1 MHTNSLINSSLLM
14 FGCNHSTTP
23 LHIREHFS
31 IPNNSISVLYNTLLS
46 HKNILEVLILNT
58 CNRVEIYIVADI
70 NINKNDVINAY
81 CKVQKISE
89 EQCSPYWVIHKDEL
103 VIKHLFEVASGIDS
117 QLIGETEILSQVKVA
132 YKNAKTLGS
141 TGKILN
147 RIIQKSFQAAKWI
160 HTNTAICK
168 GQISIGSIACDLALR
183 IFGDLSST
191 RILVIGSGEIGEK
204 TALALK
210 LRGADDLTVTNRT
223 FKRACELAE
232 KISATAILY
241 ENFPKMINQF
251 DIVICSTGAPEVILS
266 SEIAKKAMELRPK
279 LPLFLID
286 LSLPRNICQTTTD
299 IPNTFLYNI
308 DDLAKM
314 ASENLKARQSEANT
328 CRDHL
333 SIKAQHVWLSI
344 KNAQP
349 NLPLPINNE
358 PLTNESNIKNYVTP
372 ISKL

>member
-1 MHTNSLINSSLLM
+1 MPIKDNNSLFMI
-14 FGCNHSTTP
+14 GCSHNTTP
-23 LHIREHFS
+23 LHVREYFS
-31 IPNNSISVLYNTLLS
+31 IINESESLLYNTLLS
-46 HKNILEVLILNT
+46 HKSILEVLILNT
-58 CNRVEIYIVADI
+58 CNRVEIYIVADSSI
-70 NINKNDVINAY
+70 NRDDVIDAY
-81 CKVQKISE
+81 CKVQKISK
-89 EQCSPYWVIHKDEL
+89 EQCSSYFSIHQDDF

-117 QLIGETEILSQVKVA
+117 QLIGETEILGQVKIA
-132 YKNAKTLGS
+132 YERAKTLGS
-141 TGKILN
+141 TGRILN

-191 RILVIGSGEIGEK
+191 RILMIGSGEIGEK

-210 LRGADDLTVTNRT
+210 IRGANDLTVANRT

-241 ENFPKMINQF
+241 ENFPKMINRF
-251 DIVICSTGAPEVILS
+251 DIVICSTGASEVILS
-266 SEIAKKAMELRPK
+266 SEIAKKAMELRPE

-286 LSLPRNICQTTTD
+286 LSLPRNICQTTTE

-314 ASENLKARQSEANT
+314 ANENLKARQTEVNT
-328 CRDHL
+328 CREHL
-333 SIKAQHVWLSI
+333 TQKAQHVWHTLKNVQVNFPEYIEDELSLR
-344 KNAQP
+344 QVL
-349 NLPLPINNE
+349 NLE
-358 PLTNESNIKNYVTP
+358 K
-372 ISKL
+372 

>member
-1 MHTNSLINSSLLM
+1 MRIDKLINNSLFV
-14 FGCNHSTTP
+14 FGCSHNTTP
-23 LHIREHFS
+23 LHVREHFS
-31 IPNNSISVLYNTLLS
+31 IPNNLISVLYNTLLS

-58 CNRVEIYIVADI
+58 CNRVEIYIVADS
-70 NINKNDVINAY
+70 NINKDDVIDAY
-81 CKVQKISE
+81 CKIQKISK
-89 EQCSPYWVIHKDEL
+89 EQCSSYWVIHKDEF
-103 VIKHLFEVASGIDS
+103 VIKHLFEVTSGIDS

-132 YKNAKTLGS
+132 YEKAKTFGS

-147 RIIQKSFQAAKWI
+147 RILQKSFQAAKWI

-210 LRGADDLTVTNRT
+210 LRGAEDLTVTNRT

-241 ENFPKMINQF
+241 QNFPKMINQF

-266 SEIAKKAMELRPK
+266 SEIAKKAMELRPN

-314 ASENLKARQSEANT
+314 ASENLKARQSEANA
-328 CRDHL
+328 CREHL
-333 SIKAQHVWLSI
+333 SLKAQLVWHNLN
-344 KNAQP
+344 NAQN
-349 NLPLPINNE
+349 NLSLSSNDKL
-358 PLTNESNIKNYVTP
+358 LT
-372 ISKL
+372 